1 MELAAVQPLSYWQD
15 WNNVLP
21 KLGYQFRVDDES
33 GRGAWYDPNPEDG
46 TGRVRFE
53 ENSPVD
59 RTLQDAPSRFWT
71 ASLADAGYVPI
82 QSPEQ
87 IFGEAAIAQYGEGQ
101 RFSSAR
107 DYLDYRWG
115 AGSQIVNDP
124 TQGFLI
130 RAGDPSKAINATP
143 VAWPFSGFNVL
154 QDVVL
159 PTAWVTSTVLAVG
172 DLLSYG
178 LSYLGAEGVAAPPS
192 LLDRFF
198 TQSAAP
204 FEDAV
209 AIWNAGEGRAPVF
222 DLMDPAT
229 ASTWTGSGVQLG
241 AEAATAG
248 SNASAAFTDF
258 ASEANEAAARALE
271 SGYTGTAVEAAG
283 SVWTSPGVSIEAP
296 SAPTPSAGLDLASE
310 ANEAAAQAFRSSY
323 GSAAASG
330 GVSLSTLPSFKTAAG
345 AVTSGTAA
353 VRALTGGKPMNPIQ
367 TARYG
372 STVPPEGMQGGTPS
386 APNPMAA
393 DGSLRTVAVAVA
405 AGAALIYLLDKSKG

>member
-115 AGSQIVNDP
+115 TGSQIVNDP

-172 DLLSYG
+172 DLMSYG

-204 FEDAV
+204 VEDAV

-258 ASEANEAAARALE
+258 ASEANEAAA
-271 SGYTGTAVEAAG
+271 
-283 SVWTSPGVSIEAP
+283 
-296 SAPTPSAGLDLASE
+296 
-310 ANEAAAQAFRSSY
+310 QAFRSSY

-330 GVSLSTLPSFKTAAG
+330 GVSLSTLPSFKTVAG

-405 AGAALIYLLDKSKG
+405 AAAALIYLLDKSKG